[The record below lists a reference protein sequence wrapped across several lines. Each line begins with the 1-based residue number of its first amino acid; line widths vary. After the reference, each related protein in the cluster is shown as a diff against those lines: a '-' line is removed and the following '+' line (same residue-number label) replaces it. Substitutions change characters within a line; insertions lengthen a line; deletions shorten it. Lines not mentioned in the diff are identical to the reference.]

1 MGSFPQVGANI
12 KKKHIWNLDLRY
24 DWIPK
29 DGDLLWV

>member
-1 MGSFPQVGANI
+1 MGAFPQVGVNI
-12 KKKHIWNLDLRY
+12 KNIFETTTYRY